1 MNKFKIKKGVG
12 NLSFLWTTIKVK
24 NLKES
29 VEFYRDIVGLEVQR
43 RFEAGPETKIV
54 FLAAADGQTAV
65 ELIDDQNQT
74 EVELG
79 ADISLGFEVDSL
91 AEKMK
96 FVEEKNIVIQSGPI
110 SPNPKIE
117 FFFVLDPN
125 GLKIQFVEN
134 K

>member
-1 MNKFKIKKGVG
+1 M
-12 NLSFLWTTIKVK
+12 SFLWTTIKVK
-24 NLKES
+24 DLNES
-29 VEFYRDIVGLEVQR
+29 VEFYQDIVGLEVQR
-43 RFEAGPETKIV
+43 QFEAGPKTEIA
-54 FLAAADGQTAV
+54 FLATADGQTAV
-65 ELIDDQNQT
+65 ELIDDQNQG

-96 FVEEKNIVIQSGPI
+96 FIQENNIEIHSGPI
-110 SPNPKIE
+110 SPNPNIE

-125 GLKIQFVEN
+125 GLRVQFVEN